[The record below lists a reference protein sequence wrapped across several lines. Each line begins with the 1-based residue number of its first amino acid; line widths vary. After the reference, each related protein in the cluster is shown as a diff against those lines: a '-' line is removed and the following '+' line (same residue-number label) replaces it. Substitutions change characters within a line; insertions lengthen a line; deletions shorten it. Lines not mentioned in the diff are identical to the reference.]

1 MRLLIRAAVLLLAFS
16 TPFAKGAGAATYAG
30 VTLPDT
36 YPVEEQ
42 NLVLNGMGLRTLTVF
57 NVRAY
62 VAGLYLAQRSG
73 NGPQIL
79 ASKAPKVI
87 LIQFL
92 HSATK
97 AQVEAQYRAGEQ
109 KNCGNGGC
117 DPADAKDFEVLVAAA
132 PAVAVGDT
140 STYVFTDGR
149 VRVYANQ
156 RMIAN
161 IANRDLAFHL
171 LEGFIGAHPPAE
183 DLKRS
188 LLGGQ

>member
-1 MRLLIRAAVLLLAFS
+1 MGGLFRIALVLTALAA
-16 TPFAKGAGAATYAG
+16 PAGAATLAG
-30 VTLPDT
+30 ATLPDS
-36 YPVEEQ
+36 YPVEGQ
-42 NLVLNGMGLRTLTVF
+42 SLVLNGIGLRTLTVL
-57 NVRAY
+57 NIRAY
-62 VAGLYLAQRSG
+62 VAGLYVTQKSSSG
-73 NGPQIL
+73 PAIL
-79 ASKAPKVI
+79 ASKGPKVI

-117 DPADAKDFEVLVAAA
+117 DPADAKDFEALVAAA

-140 STYVFTDGR
+140 ATYVFTDGR

-156 RMIAN
+156 RVIADF
-161 IANRDLAFHL
+161 ANRDLAYHL

-183 DLKRS
+183 ELKQE
-188 LLGGQ
+188 LLGLK